1 MGVHDG
7 HRDRLKRRF
16 LEQGLDGFDDHN
28 VLELLLFYAMPRC
41 DTNPTAHA
49 LLNAF
54 GSLSGV
60 LEASADELKAVEGVG
75 DSASTLLRLIPAVCR
90 RYMID
95 REDSFDVIDTSEKA
109 AALLLPRYMLERD
122 EVVFVL
128 CLDSKN
134 KLLCC
139 RELFRG
145 VVNTAEISIRK
156 IAELAL
162 SKNAG
167 GVIIAHN
174 HTSGIAIPSAE
185 DEYTTK
191 KLKAALE
198 AMGILLVD
206 HIIIA
211 GDDFTSMKD
220 SRIL

>member
-7 HRDRLKRRF
+7 HRERLKRRF
-16 LEQGLDGFDDHN
+16 IEQGLDGFDDHN
-28 VLELLLFYAMPRC
+28 VLELLLFFALPRC
-41 DTNPTAHA
+41 DTNPIAHA
-49 LLNAF
+49 LMNAF
-54 GSLSGV
+54 GSLRGV
-60 LEASADELKAVEGVG
+60 FEASYEELCAVPGVG
-75 DSASTLLRLIPAVCR
+75 ENAAALLKTVPEVSR
-90 RYMID
+90 RYLID
-95 REDSFDVIDTSEKA
+95 RDSCEEIIDTSEKA
-109 AALLLPRYMLERD
+109 AAYLIPRYLLERD
-122 EVVFVL
+122 EVVYVM

-191 KLKAALE
+191 KIRDALL
-198 AMGILLVD
+198 AMDIELLD
-206 HIIIA
+206 HIVIA
-211 GDDFTSMKD
+211 GDDYISMKD
-220 SRIL
+220 SNII